1 MIRLNESTVL
11 TSTLG
16 THVQVY
22 NYKYTST
29 RTQVQVLKY
38 KYISTSTQVQVHKY
52 KYTST
57 INNSRLLSG
66 SN

>member
-29 RTQVQVLKY
+29 
-38 KYISTSTQVQVHKY
+38 STQVQVHDY
-52 KYTST
+52 KYTSAST
-57 INNSRLLSG
+57 QVQVW
-66 SN
+66 